1 MSTTLANDSK
11 KLKGDVDP
19 TPKIIEI
26 NYSKLIERQPTINIG
41 TIGSV
46 SHGKTTVVRQI
57 SGVRTQR
64 YQEEID
70 SNRTIYLGYGNAKI
84 YICPKTGY
92 TVVQGSNDP
101 VPLHP
106 TTGKELICYRHIS
119 FVDCPGHKAYMATM
133 ISGTAIMDYA
143 LLLIAANQEVPQK
156 QTVEHLAA
164 IKNTP
169 VKDIV
174 ILQNKLD
181 LVTKDEAL
189 ANLKQIQT
197 FIAGS
202 PAENSKII
210 PISAQFGSNIHEIY
224 SYIINNMVQPERDYN
239 LDPIMCIVRSF
250 KNNHPDTTY
259 DKLQGG
265 VVGGSIIQ
273 GTFAV
278 GDYVELRPGFV
289 VKNGAKTICYPLLSK
304 IESLYSEKTSLD
316 IAVPGG
322 LIGVGLQLDGSFTQG
337 GTLIGQMIGHVGKLP
352 SVYCLI
358 KIEYTREGSTNSLH
372 KPKPNEKILV
382 AINSKIQGGTIVS
395 REKNEHIMEILL
407 DDPVCL
413 DPSTN
418 VVILRK
424 VVELNQYCITYK
436 GKLTSDCKPHSDVL
450 PTDMALYQKLIQIN
464 QKRIIKIIDDLPKI
478 SNMKPSESDYIN
490 QLSNIKLKDGQSNQN
505 LRLPSIHSVKR
516 DRKTYFSNFADCCRQ
531 FDIQVESFLQ
541 GASTSMVQF
550 ASEINDVV
558 NIQQHL
564 LQYLKKELT
573 NDISIDATHQ
583 LIIDGSY
590 GKTEITNV
598 VKRYCQLNK
607 KCFNCGS
614 MMTRLGKRNRRD
626 TIYCMNCRS
635 VITVPV

>member
-1 MSTTLANDSK
+1 MSTSTSTKLA
-11 KLKGDVDP
+11 
-19 TPKIIEI
+19 TITIEI
-26 NYSKLIERQPTINIG
+26 KYSDLIKRQPTINIG

-92 TVVQGSNDP
+92 TVVQGSDDP
-101 VPLHP
+101 IPKHP
-106 TTGKELICYRHIS
+106 TTNEELICYRHIS

-181 LVTKDEAL
+181 LVTKEEAF
-189 ANLKQIQT
+189 ANLKQIQD
-197 FIAGS
+197 FIEGS
-202 PAENSKII
+202 PAQNATII
-210 PISAQFGSNIHEIY
+210 PISAQFGSNINYVY
-224 SYIINNMVQPERDYN
+224 SYIMNNMEQPSRNYN

-250 KNNHPDTTY
+250 KNNHPNTSY

-289 VKNGAKTICYPLLSK
+289 LKNGSKTICYPLLSK

-352 SVYCLI
+352 SVYISI
-358 KIEYTREGSTNSLH
+358 KIEYTREGSSNNLH
-372 KPKPNEKILV
+372 KPKAGEKILV
-382 AINSKIQGGTIVS
+382 AINSKIQGGVITS
-395 REKNEHIMEILL
+395 REKNIMEIQL

-424 VVELNQYCITYK
+424 VVDLNQYCISYK
-436 GKLTSDCKPHSDVL
+436 GKLTPDCKPHPDVF
-450 PTDMALYQKLIQIN
+450 PTDMPTYQKLIQIN
-464 QKRIIKIIDDLPKI
+464 QKRLIKIIDDLPKLTY
-478 SNMKPSESDYIN
+478 MKPMELDYIG
-490 QLSNIKLKDGQSNQN
+490 QLSNIKLKDGQVNQT
-505 LRLPSIHSVKR
+505 LQLPSINSVKHN
-516 DRKTYFSNFADCCRQ
+516 RKTIVSNFIDCCRQ
-531 FDIQVESFLQ
+531 FDSQVETFLQ
-541 GASTSMVQF
+541 NANSSMLQF
-550 ASEINDVV
+550 ASEINDLVDV
-558 NIQQHL
+558 EQHL
-564 LQYLKKELT
+564 LQFLKKELT
-573 NDISIDATHQ
+573 NDMSIDTSHQ

-590 GKTEITNV
+590 DKTVITNV
-598 VKRYCQLNK
+598 VKRYCLQNK
-607 KCFNCGS
+607 KCSNCGS
-614 MMTRLGKRNRRD
+614 MMTRLGKRNRKD

-635 VITVPV
+635 AITVSS